1 MFKVFGFY
9 KFIKIKSLKKNKD
22 FLQKFLI
29 SNNIRGTIII
39 AKEGLNGT
47 ISGCVKDIDKTTK
60 KLKSLFSFK
69 LFDNSNESKS
79 KFQPFHKPKV
89 KIKKEVVPMNLTI
102 NSKDRNIQNHLEPKD
117 WNKLIKNKDTHI
129 IDTRKPFE
137 YKVGTFKKFDN
148 SNESKSK
155 FQPFRKPKVKIK
167 KEVVP
172 MNLTLNSKDRNIQT
186 HLDPKEWNKLIKNKD
201 THIIDTRKPFEYK
214 VGTFKKSVNPN
225 INNFRDFP
233 KYLNK
238 LKKNKPV
245 AMFCTG
251 GIRCEKTSVYLKKKG
266 FENIFQLNG
275 GILNYLKK
283 IKKTESLWKGECF
296 VFDNRISLKH
306 ELKIGTYSVCSG
318 CRMPISPK
326 DKRSNKYEEGV
337 SCPNCHAV
345 SYTHLTLPTNREV

>member
-9 KFIKIKSLKKNKD
+9 KFVRVKSLKKNKD

-29 SNNIRGTIII
+29 SKHIRGTIII

-47 ISGCVKDIDKTTK
+47 ISGSVKDIDKTTK

-69 LFDNSNESKS
+69 LFDSSNESKS

-89 KIKKEVVPMNLTI
+89 KIKKEIVPMNLII
-102 NSKDRNIQNHLEPKD
+102 NPKERNMKSHLDPKD
-117 WNKLIKNKDTHI
+117 WNKLIKNKETHI

-137 YKVGTFKKFDN
+137 YKVGTFK
-148 SNESKSK
+148 
-155 FQPFRKPKVKIK
+155 R
-167 KEVVP
+167 
-172 MNLTLNSKDRNIQT
+172 
-186 HLDPKEWNKLIKNKD
+186 
-201 THIIDTRKPFEYK
+201 
-214 VGTFKKSVNPN
+214 SVNPN
-225 INNFRDFP
+225 VTNFRDFP

-266 FENIFQLNG
+266 FKNIYQLNG
-275 GILNYLKK
+275 GILNYLNK
-283 IKKTESLWKGECF
+283 IKKNESLWKGECF

-306 ELKIGTYSVCSG
+306 GLKLGSYSMCSG
-318 CRMPISPK
+318 CRMPISSK

-337 SCPNCHAV
+337 SCPNC
-345 SYTHLTLPTNREV
+345 YDKLTETQKSRFRMRQSQIYKAKQSGKKHIFQKEFK

>member
-9 KFIKIKSLKKNKD
+9 KFIKIKSLKRNKD
-22 FLQKFLI
+22 LLQKFLK

-47 ISGCVKDIDKTTK
+47 ISGGVKDIDKIIK
-60 KLKSLFSFK
+60 KLKFLFSFK
-69 LFDNSNESKS
+69 KFDNSNESKS

-89 KIKKEVVPMNLTI
+89 KIKKEVVPMNLT
-102 NSKDRNIQNHLEPKD
+102 
-117 WNKLIKNKDTHI
+117 
-129 IDTRKPFE
+129 
-137 YKVGTFKKFDN
+137 
-148 SNESKSK
+148 
-155 FQPFRKPKVKIK
+155 
-167 KEVVP
+167 
-172 MNLTLNSKDRNIQT
+172 LNSKDRNTQT

-201 THIIDTRKPFEYK
+201 THIIDTRKPFEYN

-266 FENIFQLNG
+266 FKNIYQLNG

-283 IKKTESLWKGECF
+283 IKKSESLWKGECF

-306 ELKIGTYSVCSG
+306 ELKIGTYSMCSG

-337 SCPNCHAV
+337 SCPNCHDK
-345 SYTHLTLPTNREV
+345 LTETQKSRFRMRQSQVYKAKQSRKKYIFQKEFK

>member
-9 KFIKIKSLKKNKD
+9 KFIKIKSLKRNKD
-22 FLQKFLI
+22 LLQKFLT

-47 ISGCVKDIDKTTK
+47 ISGGVKDIDKIIK
-60 KLKSLFSFK
+60 KLKFLFSFK
-69 LFDNSNESKS
+69 KFDNSNESKS

-89 KIKKEVVPMNLTI
+89 KIKKEVVPMNLT
-102 NSKDRNIQNHLEPKD
+102 
-117 WNKLIKNKDTHI
+117 
-129 IDTRKPFE
+129 
-137 YKVGTFKKFDN
+137 
-148 SNESKSK
+148 
-155 FQPFRKPKVKIK
+155 
-167 KEVVP
+167 
-172 MNLTLNSKDRNIQT
+172 LNSKDRKIQT

-266 FENIFQLNG
+266 FKNIYQLNG

-283 IKKTESLWKGECF
+283 IKKSESLWKGECF

-306 ELKIGTYSVCSG
+306 ELKIGTYSMCSG

-337 SCPNCHAV
+337 SCPNCHDK
-345 SYTHLTLPTNREV
+345 LTETQKSRFRMRQSQVYKAKQSRKKYIFQKEFK

>member
-9 KFIKIKSLKKNKD
+9 KFIKIKSLKKNKVL
-22 FLQKFLI
+22 LQKFLTL
-29 SNNIRGTIII
+29 NNIRGTIII

-47 ISGCVKDIDKTTK
+47 ISGHIKDIDKTIK
-60 KLKSLFSFK
+60 KLKFLFSFK
-69 LFDNSNESKS
+69 GFDNNNQSRS

-89 KIKKEVVPMNLTI
+89 KIKKEVVPMNLI
-102 NSKDRNIQNHLEPKD
+102 
-117 WNKLIKNKDTHI
+117 
-129 IDTRKPFE
+129 
-137 YKVGTFKKFDN
+137 
-148 SNESKSK
+148 
-155 FQPFRKPKVKIK
+155 
-167 KEVVP
+167 
-172 MNLTLNSKDRNIQT
+172 LNSKERNIKS
-186 HLDPKEWNKLIKNKD
+186 HLDPKEWNKLIKDKD

-225 INNFRDFP
+225 VENFRDFP

-266 FENIFQLNG
+266 FKNIYQLNG

-283 IKKTESLWKGECF
+283 IKKKDSLWKGECF

-306 ELKIGTYSVCSG
+306 GLRIGSYSMCSG
-318 CRMPISPK
+318 CRMPISLK
-326 DKRSNKYEEGV
+326 DKKSKKFEKGV
-337 SCPNCHAV
+337 SCVNC
-345 SYTHLTLPTNREV
+345 YDKLTETQKSRFRMRQSQIYKAKLSGKKHIFQKEFK

>member
-9 KFIKIKSLKKNKD
+9 KFIKVKSLKKNKV

-29 SNNIRGTIII
+29 SNHIRGTIII

-47 ISGCVKDIDKTTK
+47 ISGSVKDIDKTTK
-60 KLKSLFSFK
+60 KLKSLFLFK
-69 LFDNSNESKS
+69 LFDSSNESKS

-89 KIKKEVVPMNLTI
+89 KIKKEIVPMNLII
-102 NSKDRNIQNHLEPKD
+102 NPKERNMKSHLDPKD
-117 WNKLIKNKDTHI
+117 WNELIKNKETYI

-137 YKVGTFKKFDN
+137 YKVGTFK
-148 SNESKSK
+148 
-155 FQPFRKPKVKIK
+155 R
-167 KEVVP
+167 
-172 MNLTLNSKDRNIQT
+172 
-186 HLDPKEWNKLIKNKD
+186 
-201 THIIDTRKPFEYK
+201 
-214 VGTFKKSVNPN
+214 SVNPN
-225 INNFRDFP
+225 VTNFRDFP

-266 FENIFQLNG
+266 FKNIYQLNG
-275 GILNYLKK
+275 GILNYLNK
-283 IKKTESLWKGECF
+283 IKKNESLWKGECF

-306 ELKIGTYSVCSG
+306 GLKLGSYSMCSG
-318 CRMPISPK
+318 CRMPISSK

-337 SCPNCHAV
+337 SCPNC
-345 SYTHLTLPTNREV
+345 YDKLTETQKSRFRMRQSQIYKAKQSGKKHIFQKEFK

>member
-22 FLQKFLI
+22 LLQKFLT

-47 ISGCVKDIDKTTK
+47 ISGGVKDIDKIIK
-60 KLKSLFSFK
+60 KLKFLFS
-69 LFDNSNESKS
+69 
-79 KFQPFHKPKV
+79 
-89 KIKKEVVPMNLTI
+89 
-102 NSKDRNIQNHLEPKD
+102 
-117 WNKLIKNKDTHI
+117 
-129 IDTRKPFE
+129 
-137 YKVGTFKKFDN
+137 FKKFDN

-155 FQPFRKPKVKIK
+155 FQPFHKPKVKIK

-266 FENIFQLNG
+266 FKNIYQLNG

-283 IKKTESLWKGECF
+283 IKKSESLWKGECF

-306 ELKIGTYSVCSG
+306 ELKIGTYSMCSG

-337 SCPNCHAV
+337 SCPNCHDK
-345 SYTHLTLPTNREV
+345 LTETQKSRFRMRQSQVYKAKQSRKKYIFQKEFK

>member
-9 KFIKIKSLKKNKD
+9 KFIKVKSLKKNKV

-29 SNNIRGTIII
+29 SNHIRGTIII

-47 ISGCVKDIDKTTK
+47 ISGSVKDIDKTTK

-69 LFDNSNESKS
+69 LFDSSNESKS

-89 KIKKEVVPMNLTI
+89 KIKKEIVPMNLII
-102 NSKDRNIQNHLEPKD
+102 NPKERNMKSHLDPKD
-117 WNKLIKNKDTHI
+117 WNKLIKNKETHI

-137 YKVGTFKKFDN
+137 YKVGTFK
-148 SNESKSK
+148 
-155 FQPFRKPKVKIK
+155 R
-167 KEVVP
+167 
-172 MNLTLNSKDRNIQT
+172 
-186 HLDPKEWNKLIKNKD
+186 
-201 THIIDTRKPFEYK
+201 
-214 VGTFKKSVNPN
+214 SVNPN
-225 INNFRDFP
+225 VTNFRDFP

-266 FENIFQLNG
+266 FKNIYQLNG
-275 GILNYLKK
+275 GILNYLNK
-283 IKKTESLWKGECF
+283 IKKNESLWKGECF

-306 ELKIGTYSVCSG
+306 GLKLGSYSMCSG
-318 CRMPISPK
+318 CRMPISSK

-337 SCPNCHAV
+337 SCPNCHDK
-345 SYTHLTLPTNREV
+345 LTETQKSRFRMRQSQIYKAKKSGKKHIFQKEFK

>member
-9 KFIKIKSLKKNKD
+9 KFIKVKSLKKNKV

-29 SNNIRGTIII
+29 SNHIRGTIII

-47 ISGCVKDIDKTTK
+47 ISGSVKDIDKTTK

-69 LFDNSNESKS
+69 LFDSSNESKS

-89 KIKKEVVPMNLTI
+89 KIKKEIVPMNLTI
-102 NSKDRNIQNHLEPKD
+102 NSKDRNMKNHLDPKD
-117 WNKLIKNKDTHI
+117 WNKLIKNKDT
-129 IDTRKPFE
+129 
-137 YKVGTFKKFDN
+137 Y
-148 SNESKSK
+148 
-155 FQPFRKPKVKIK
+155 
-167 KEVVP
+167 
-172 MNLTLNSKDRNIQT
+172 
-186 HLDPKEWNKLIKNKD
+186 
-201 THIIDTRKPFEYK
+201 IIDTRKPFEYK

-225 INNFRDFP
+225 VNNFRDFP

-266 FENIFQLNG
+266 FKNIYQLNG

-283 IKKTESLWKGECF
+283 IKKKESLWKGECF

-306 ELKIGTYSVCSG
+306 GLKLGSYSMCSG
-318 CRMPISPK
+318 CRMPISSK

-337 SCPNCHAV
+337 SCPNC
-345 SYTHLTLPTNREV
+345 YDKLTETQKSRFRMRQSQIYKAKQSGKKYIFQKEFK